1 MKAPLAVATEL
12 PDEEAG
18 LSNAL
23 LDLSRQQRNLLLLRP
38 LFQLELYKNRSGD
51 EVSGLCQGI
60 DTHYLALTALDVMM
74 EGTTVST
81 GATSQEVLSKLA
93 EVAARMKPELS
104 PTQAQHVADIVLGAL
119 DNKANNYK
127 EFAFEH
133 FDAARGG
140 MRTVRFRL
148 VAFEPD
154 MEDISRYKPTSEGY
168 LVYLGMLDLAPE
180 DSQELMEKMLD
191 LLVQRGR
198 FDSALEIARR
208 ARAYSIE
215 YRQLIRDR
223 LNQAYR
229 APGSV
234 NWARDVAGNLSK
246 AREHVGNR
254 QREDQ
259 RMEESVTE
267 ALRLAEEAKSRTS
280 LIQLLK
286 TIQGAALIRSRLVTD
301 ITGASEKFL
310 EAHRSVFRARRPT
323 GLPDLESVLLPRT
336 MALAIQDLSERADDI
351 IAALY
356 PCQFPPVFDLN
367 SMFNLLLE
375 PRREEAEAVDDEG
388 DLVPDEELPP
398 QFEQSFIDD
407 VTRWLTSRFSS
418 VRHITLK
425 DLLEASK
432 ADGMSRHWRRC
443 LVFVVLR
450 SFADSETEFK
460 TMTTQILD
468 DFVSDIS
475 QGTNIAFTAVDQ

>member
-1 MKAPLAVATEL
+1 MRAVPAVAADL
-12 PDEEAG
+12 PDTEQS
-18 LSNAL
+18 LNANL

-38 LFQLELYKNRSGD
+38 LFQLELYKNRIGD
-51 EVSGLCQGI
+51 EVNGVFQGL

-93 EVAARMKPELS
+93 EVAVRMKPELS
-104 PTQAQHVADIVLGAL
+104 AVQANRIADVVLGAL

-133 FDAARGG
+133 YDAAKGD

-168 LVYLGMLDLAPE
+168 LVYLGMLDLSPE

-234 NWARDVAGNLSK
+234 NWTRDVADNLSK
-246 AREHVGNR
+246 AREHVGKR

-259 RMEESVTE
+259 RMEESVAD
-267 ALRLAEEAKSRTS
+267 ALRLADESKSRS
-280 LIQLLK
+280 NLSQLLK

-336 MALAIQDLSERADDI
+336 MGLAVQTLSDGADDI

-356 PCQFPPVFDLN
+356 PSQFLTVFDLN

-375 PRREEAEAVDDEG
+375 PKREEIEAIDDDG
-388 DLVPDEELPP
+388 DLVPYMPPLP
-398 QFEQSFIDD
+398 QFEQSLIDEVSD
-407 VTRWLTSRFSS
+407 WLQTKFS
-418 VRHITLK
+418 VGRQITLEE
-425 DLLEASK
+425 LLEDSK
-432 ADGMSRHWRRC
+432 ADGMDRNWRRC
-443 LVFVVLR
+443 LVFVAMR
-450 SFADSETEFK
+450 SFAHSETDFK
-460 TMTTQILD
+460 TRTTEVLD
-468 DFVSDIS
+468 DFISDIS
-475 QGTNIAFTAVDQ
+475 QGTNIAFTALNL